1 MADGL
6 VVSDVLHILCSQ
18 GRPHGCSVNASTT
31 ALHLVPLG
39 SASQY
44 PKHPWKASQCT
55 HSSLL
60 RPPVWRNQ
68 GDYNPPQPKI
78 AGTAV
83 SAFALPPPPP
93 FQMPVCPCKG
103 TALLATAPCAQE
115 HHGDGAGGFSLGTS
129 GRATHKSCRRSTPTA
144 LCHCL
149 AKGER
154 FWEHQPTAEK
164 NLKGM
169 ILDYFYKYTEQQ

>member
-6 VVSDVLHILCSQ
+6 VVSNVLHILCSQ
-18 GRPHGCSVNASTT
+18 GGPHGCSVNASTT

-68 GDYNPPQPKI
+68 GDYNPSQPKI
-78 AGTAV
+78 VGTTV

-103 TALLATAPCAQE
+103 TALLATASCAQE
-115 HHGDGAGGFSLGTS
+115 HRGDAARGVLPGDLRQSNPQKLQKEHTNSLVALPYQRRALLGAS
-129 GRATHKSCRRSTPTA
+129 THSWKESQGDDTR
-144 LCHCL
+144 LL
-149 AKGER
+149 
-154 FWEHQPTAEK
+154 
-164 NLKGM
+164 L
-169 ILDYFYKYTEQQ
+169 